1 MAMGA
6 SVYCSGVILWKAQ
19 VTERV
24 GMVLRDASAFCCR
37 AACKT
42 CKDGDGP
49 KTVDCQNKTF
59 LSYADNLTAV
69 AMHRVLKQWQVRRI
83 CAARC

>member
-1 MAMGA
+1 MSCLQQREWCCKELWYLWQCECVMGKDA
-6 SVYCSGVILWKAQ
+6 FAYCSGVILWKAQ

-42 CKDGDGP
+42 CKDGG
-49 KTVDCQNKTF
+49 
-59 LSYADNLTAV
+59 A
-69 AMHRVLKQWQVRRI
+69 QVR
-83 CAARC
+83 